1 MNDVS
6 DSPAPEAVPA
16 AATEPPKPPAPEP
29 EGTNWLAELRRDY
42 QMVDVDPA
50 KLAAFVPPKLPDLT
64 ANIAAGTVSAVLARK
79 VVTDAVIRVLGNP
92 SGVTMQTLGPESV
105 QFAGVRTLGTVE
117 FTASELASLA
127 PAGDG
132 VSAAGVAV
140 GSATFG
146 FPWVSLDP
154 NVV

>member
-1 MNDVS
+1 MTYATLADV
-6 DSPAPEAVPA
+6 EAKWRTLPA
-16 AATEPPKPPAPEP
+16 AADQNRATAL
-29 EGTNWLAELRRDY
+29 LAEAEALLDS
-42 QMVDVDPA
+42 
-50 KLAAFVPPKLPDLT
+50 KLPDLA
-64 ANIAAGTVSAVLARK
+64 ANITAGTVSAVLARK
-79 VVTDAVIRVLGNP
+79 VVTDAVIRVLANP
-92 SGVTMQTLGPESV
+92 SGVAQQTLGPESV
-105 QFAGVRTLGTVE
+105 QYTGVRTLGTVE

>member
-1 MNDVS
+1 MSFMAKFAVS
-6 DSPAPEAVPA
+6 GPEAGA
-16 AATEPPKPPAPEP
+16 
-29 EGTNWLAELRRDY
+29 LLDQR
-42 QMVDVDPA
+42 
-50 KLAAFVPPKLPDLT
+50 LPDLA
-64 ANIAAGTVSAVLARK
+64 ANITAGLVSPVLARK
-79 VVTDAVIRVLGNP
+79 VVTDAVIRVLANP
-92 SGVTMQTLGPESV
+92 SGVAQQTLGPESV
-105 QFAGVRTLGTVE
+105 QYTGVRTLGTVE